1 MTKISLALISLLVV
15 GMAGVSQA
23 EAGAG
28 SVLLGQSTF
37 ESRCER
43 NGGALDGANG
53 AVACDFGDLL
63 VSCDF
68 ADAYAHCDWNGAQGH
83 RAVTRL
89 IGALTA
95 DSIVDGVDG
104 SGPAGGKGKGKGGGG
119 FQQDLPKKGF

>member
-23 EAGAG
+23 QAGAG

-43 NGGALDGANG
+43 NGGSLDGVNG

-68 ADAYAHCDWNGAQGH
+68 AVAYAHCDWNGAQGH

-104 SGPAGGKGKGKGGGG
+104 SAPASGKGKGKGGGG